1 MFFLFVMC
9 HLLEPAACPG
19 VLSLGLQGLPDAK
32 WKTMPI
38 NPFWTRS
45 EPTAAL
51 SWSSELVYE
60 PELGT
65 RCQTEPPL
73 YYLPPLWFLSP
84 AASHAKYPPGEIIH
98 SLLASL
104 SEVFPPLLCG
114 LTSQSSFSL

>member
-51 SWSSELVYE
+51 SELVYE

-73 YYLPPLWFLSP
+73 YYLSPMVPLSASP
-84 AASHAKYPPGEIIH
+84 SPLPLMQNIHLGRSSTAS
-98 SLLASL
+98 
-104 SEVFPPLLCG
+104 
-114 LTSQSSFSL
+114 

>member
-73 YYLPPLWFLSP
+73 YYLPPYGSSLPLPLMQNIHLGRSST
-84 AASHAKYPPGEIIH
+84 AS
-98 SLLASL
+98 
-104 SEVFPPLLCG
+104 
-114 LTSQSSFSL
+114 